1 MLVRAAVL
9 VVALVT
15 GVSPPAAPVPD
26 AAPEDASLVRITGR
40 TVAYRAAGEF
50 SVGNQPADGP
60 LATVAAPRA
69 FSIMR
74 RQVTRG
80 DYEQCVTAGACR
92 KLSQAGDAA
101 LPAIGVN
108 WHDATA
114 YAAWRTTVT
123 GQYWRLPDDIE
134 WAVAAGSRYRDDAL
148 NVAPAADGG
157 GDPAQRWL
165 ADYDQARDRPA
176 LDATLRPGGG
186 FGRNENGLDD
196 LAGNVWEWTNTCFT
210 RHRADA
216 ETGKTSTIENCGVRV
231 AEGVHRAYMQTFFRD
246 PKGGAC
252 SVGLPPIHLG
262 FRLVRD
268 DRPAPKTVPSP
279 SAAVLLL
286 GPSS

>member
-1 MLVRAAVL
+1 MTARAVFLVAAL
-9 VVALVT
+9 LA
-15 GVSPPAAPVPD
+15 GVSPPAAPAPD
-26 AAPEDASLVRITGR
+26 AAPEDASLVRIAGLR
-40 TVAYRAAGEF
+40 VAYRAAGEF
-50 SVGNQPADGP
+50 SVGNRPDNGP
-60 LATVAAPRA
+60 LATISAPRP

-80 DYEQCVTAGACR
+80 DYDQCVAAGACR
-92 KLSQAGDAA
+92 KLSQAGDTA

-148 NVAPAADGG
+148 NVAPATDGG

-176 LDATLRPGGG
+176 LDTTLRPGGG

-196 LAGNVWEWTNTCFT
+196 LAGNVWEWTNTCFARQRT
-210 RHRADA
+210 DPP
-216 ETGKTSTIENCGVRV
+216 TGSTSRIENCGVRV

-268 DRPAPKTVPSP
+268 DRPAPKTAPKL
-279 SAAVLLL
+279 SAAELLIAA
-286 GPSS
+286 SN